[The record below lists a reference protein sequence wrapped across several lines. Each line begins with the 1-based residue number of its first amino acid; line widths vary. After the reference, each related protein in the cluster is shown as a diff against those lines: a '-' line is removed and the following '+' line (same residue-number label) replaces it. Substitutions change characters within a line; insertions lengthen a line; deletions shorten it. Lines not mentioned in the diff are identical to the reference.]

1 MHLAI
6 PGAISHFYYLQQAL
20 TKATHKLAYLSNNF
34 HTEIK
39 YWTKLVEDMGTRPTY
54 LAEIVQ
60 RLASALG
67 FTDASGLGAGGV
79 WINPNNND
87 HNFVWRCE

>member
-20 TKATHKLAYLSNNF
+20 TKATPKLAYLSNNF
-34 HTEIK
+34 HAEIK
-39 YWTKLVEDMGTRPTY
+39 YWTKLVKDMGTRPTY
-54 LAEIVQ
+54 LAEIFQ

-67 FTDASGLGAGGV
+67 FMHVSGLGAGEV
-79 WINPNNND
+79 WTNPND
-87 HNFVWRCE
+87 DGHNFVWRYE